1 MDENSIE
8 FYINGIKISQDVGCI
23 ASYISPFNKIDV
35 KLTLADYA
43 ISYCE
48 VRVTEVDADYDIG
61 VGNLPLK
68 TLPVNQT
75 DPLNHAVWVGLRAN
89 YTHNLSFYITPEGFP
104 ITEPGR
110 KTFRVSLYAKN
121 ELDGSWNVS
130 YLVFTLDG
138 AQLLLADG
146 TALGVLTTREIP
158 AQ

>member
-8 FYINGIKISQDVGCI
+8 FYINGVKISQDVGCI

-43 ISYCE
+43 VSYCE

-61 VGNLPLK
+61 VGKLPLK
-68 TLPVNQT
+68 TLPANQSASL
-75 DPLNHAVWVGLRAN
+75 DYAVWLSLRAN
-89 YTHNLSFYITPEGFP
+89 HTHDLSFYITPEGFP
-104 ITEPGR
+104 MTELGR
-110 KTFRVSLYAKN
+110 KTFRVSIYAKN

-138 AQLLLADG
+138 TQLILEDG
-146 TALGVLTTREIP
+146 IALSVLTTREVP
-158 AQ
+158 TH